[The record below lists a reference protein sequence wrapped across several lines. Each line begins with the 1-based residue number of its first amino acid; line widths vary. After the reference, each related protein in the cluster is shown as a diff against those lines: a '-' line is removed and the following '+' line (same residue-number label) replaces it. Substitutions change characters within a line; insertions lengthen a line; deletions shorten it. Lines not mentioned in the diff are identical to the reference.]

1 MFLTRRFFLKST
13 GALAMY
19 LGVSQFDLLGLG
31 AGQRVLARPVTKGKT
46 LVVIF
51 LRGGADGLNLVVP
64 HSDENYAKIRSSIA
78 LPGPAAAVDQAQ
90 KVIDLDGYFGL
101 HPRMAALAPM
111 FAAGTMCAAHA
122 VGYDKNTRS
131 HFEEQD
137 TWETGIVGN
146 TLNSDG
152 WLNRHLMTSEGW
164 GPIRAV
170 AVGDALPRI
179 LHGKGGAFAVR
190 GLEDLVVPSARN
202 NGANADQVAAALE
215 CAYCT
220 PRPVRPGSGD
230 KSAAMDMLAQNAK
243 VTLDG
248 VAQLRTI
255 ARQKYEP
262 VQPYPRTGLGNR
274 LLQVARL
281 IKADIGLEV
290 AEVDLGG
297 WDTHQNQ
304 GAANGAFA
312 NLAGE
317 LADALAA
324 FNADMGERMN
334 DTLVITIT
342 DFGRTAH
349 ENGTGGTDHGW
360 ANCMFAM
367 GGGVSAAAAV
377 RGDKQKKVVSNWP
390 GLGEDQLHQ
399 KRDLLHTTDFRD
411 VLAEVVRVHLGNP
424 NLEKVL
430 PNHQFTPVGLVA

>member
-19 LGVSQFDLLGLG
+19 MGVSHFDLLGLAG
-31 AGQRVLARPVTKGKT
+31 GQRVLARPVTKGKT
-46 LVVIF
+46 LVVLF

-64 HSDENYAKIRSSIA
+64 HGDENYAKIRSSIA
-78 LPGPAAAVDQAQ
+78 VPGPAASVDQYQ
-90 KVIDLDGYFGL
+90 KVIDIDGFFGL
-101 HPRMAALAPM
+101 HPRLGALAPL
-111 FAAGTMCAAHA
+111 FASGAMCAAHA

-190 GLEDLVVPSARN
+190 GLEDLVVPSAKS
-202 NGANADQVAAALE
+202 NGASADQVAAALE

-220 PRPVRPGSGD
+220 PRPQKAASGD
-230 KSAAMDMLAQNAK
+230 KSSAMDLLAQNAK

-248 VAQLRTI
+248 VAQLRVI

-262 VQPYPRTGLGNR
+262 VQPYPKTGLGNR
-274 LLQVARL
+274 LMQVARL

-312 NLAGE
+312 NLASE
-317 LADALAA
+317 LGDALAA
-324 FNADMGERMN
+324 FNADMAERMN

-349 ENGTGGTDHGW
+349 ENGTNGTDHGW
-360 ANCMFAM
+360 ANCMLVM
-367 GGGVSAAAAV
+367 GGGVAAGAAL
-377 RGDKQKKVVSNWP
+377 RDDKQKKVVTKWP
-390 GLGEDQLHQ
+390 GLAEDQLHQ

-430 PNHQFTPVGLVA
+430 PNHTFKPVGLVA